1 VLRKLLAKVGIG
13 GGESLPPPPRDD
25 GFAPYADAATNH
37 IYNLLFC
44 DAPEAFRARPGSA
57 SAPWQTVLFGAPADA
72 RAIAALAHDASAEG
86 RVRLLAFNWLRQHGH
101 AVPAK
106 QVLGVI
112 VEVRLPGGL
121 DTLAAFAEG
130 GVRYINQTGRM
141 SFFESVEALQPLV
154 AALFEAAAA
163 TVAQISPWD
172 GARLPPPSGD
182 HVRLTFLVSDGLY
195 FGEGP
200 MQAMQREA
208 LGGPVIARAGALL
221 QAVVDL
227 TTTQPAS

>member
-1 VLRKLLAKVGIG
+1 VLRKLLAKVGLG
-13 GGESLPPPPRDD
+13 GGEAAAPPPSDS
-25 GFAPYADAATNH
+25 GFAPYADAATNQ

-44 DAPEAFRARPGSA
+44 DAPDAFRPRPGA
-57 SAPWQTVLFGAPADA
+57 AAAPWQSVLFGEPADP
-72 RAIAALAHDASAEG
+72 RAIAILANDADAEG
-86 RVRLLAFNWLRQHGH
+86 RIRVLAFNWLRRHGH

-106 QVLGVI
+106 QVLGVV

-121 DTLAAFAEG
+121 DTLAAFADG

-141 SFFESVEALQPLV
+141 SFFERLETLQPLV
-154 AALFEAAAA
+154 AALFEAATA
-163 TVAQISPWD
+163 TVAEIGPWD
-172 GARLPPPSGD
+172 RARLPPPTGD

-195 FGEGP
+195 FGEGQ
-200 MQAMQREA
+200 MQTMQREA

-227 TTTQPAS
+227 ATEQPTG